1 MKKIISI
8 LLSAA
13 AIFSLASCNKS
24 ENPSSGS
31 FGCTI
36 KVTPSEN
43 SAVVAVEVNNADA
56 EYQLWVVE
64 SASYE
69 EKVPADA
76 MTFKG
81 NAFATFNGLKAD
93 TEYTAVVYEASA
105 GYKAKEFVTD
115 KSTVTYESLKG
126 SDYIIIAMDETTSK
140 SIAGK
145 TKYLMYADGNYGD
158 PNTGTLFLDDWG
170 DGPKYTEWGVAS
182 GPNSYGVV
190 EGWMCISKTAG
201 YGMNWFGYCYRLDA
215 GLTDEEKAESAKR
228 LEALNSLTVDYT
240 LHVAMKATCAG
251 EYKITVRDGQSAVIG
266 DENAIYGFKR
276 DGEWHEIEI
285 PMAVFMAGAG
295 YNNSAVG
302 NVVSI
307 TQGDNGFPTTLDL
320 DAVFFY
326 KKSK

>member
-81 NAFATFNGLKAD
+81 NASATFNGLKAD

-115 KSTVTYESLKG
+115 KSTVSYDSLKG
-126 SDYIIIAMDETTSK
+126 SDYIIIAMDQTTSN
-140 SIAGK
+140 SLAGK
-145 TKYLMYADGNYGD
+145 TKYLMYADGVYSDAG
-158 PNTGTLFLDDWG
+158 NTGTIFFDYWNG
-170 DGPKYTEWGVAS
+170 GTAGTCS

-190 EGWMCISKTAG
+190 DGWFSVIPPAG
-201 YGMNWFGYCYRLDA
+201 WFGFCFRLEDNVEK
-215 GLTDEEKAESAKR
+215 LSTDEEKAEAAR
-228 LEALNSLTVDYT
+228 RRAALQSITSDYT
-240 LHVAMKATCAG
+240 LHIAMKASCPG
-251 EYKITVRDGQSAVIG
+251 EYSLRCLSGEFGVTIG
-266 DENAIYGFKR
+266 DENSTYGFKR
-276 DGEWHEIEI
+276 DGQWHEIEI
-285 PMAVFMAGAG
+285 PMSVFMASDK
-295 YNNSAVG
+295 YNATSETGIVAF
-302 NVVSI
+302 
-307 TQGDNGFPTTLDL
+307 TQGTNGYPTTLDF

-326 KKSK
+326 KK

>member
-1 MKKIISI
+1 MKKVISV

-13 AIFSLASCNKS
+13 AIFTLASCSKS

-81 NAFATFNGLKAD
+81 NASATFNGLKAD

-115 KSTVTYESLKG
+115 KSTVSYDSLKG
-126 SDYIIIAMDETTSK
+126 SDYIIIAMDETISA

-145 TKYLMYADGNYGD
+145 TKYLMYADGNYGVT
-158 PNTGTLFLDDWG
+158 PYTGTIFFDYWNG
-170 DGPKYTEWGVAS
+170 GSSGTCS

-190 EGWMCISKTAG
+190 SDWFSVIPPAG
-201 YGMNWFGYCYRLDA
+201 WFGFCFRLEDKEA
-215 GLTDEEKAESAKR
+215 NLSTDEEKAEAAKR
-228 LEALNSLTVDYT
+228 RAALQSITSDYT
-240 LHVAMKATCAG
+240 LHIAMKASCPG
-251 EYKITVRDGQSAVIG
+251 EYSLRCLSGEFGVTIG
-266 DENAIYGFKR
+266 DENATYGFKR
-276 DGEWHEIEI
+276 DGQWHEIEI
-285 PMAVFMAGAG
+285 PMSVFMASDK
-295 YNNSAVG
+295 YNATSETGIVAF
-302 NVVSI
+302 
-307 TQGDNGFPTTLDL
+307 TQGTNGYPTTLDF

-326 KKSK
+326 KK